1 MTKLSKLYISLDIN
15 YYPMRDDFVSSILS
29 GDRRAIAKA
38 ISMIENEDPKIGDII
53 SQLYPKTGNAF
64 VVGITGPPGTGKSTL
79 INSLIENY
87 RKLNKKIG
95 VLAIDPSS
103 PITGGSLLGDRLR
116 MNTHNLD
123 PNVYIRSMS
132 SGNKSGGLSKYTRR
146 SLSILDASGLDLIIV
161 ETVGAGQSEVDIL
174 KITDAVVIVL
184 MPELGD
190 DIQIYKA
197 GLMEI
202 GDIFVVNKSDLD
214 GSDQMYTKILT
225 ASKQKNDNWIP
236 KVIKTTS
243 IDGSG
248 IDDLIHSIT
257 EREKFLKDSSKHSS
271 TEENNIKDEILSVVI
286 ENISQTLREKIKNH
300 PDFQNVVEQVLS
312 KEIDPEQAAFL
323 IKEKLQI
330 K

>member
-1 MTKLSKLYISLDIN
+1 
-15 YYPMRDDFVSSILS
+15 MRDDFVSSILS

-312 KEIDPEQAAFL
+312 KEIDPEQAAIL

>member
-1 MTKLSKLYISLDIN
+1 
-15 YYPMRDDFVSSILS
+15 MRDDFVSSILS

-225 ASKQKNDNWIP
+225 ASKQKNDNWMP

-286 ENISQTLREKIKNH
+286 ENISQNLREKIKNH

-312 KEIDPEQAAFL
+312 KEIDPEQAAIL

>member
-1 MTKLSKLYISLDIN
+1 MTKLSKLYISLAIN
-15 YYPMRDDFVSSILS
+15 YYHMSDDFVSSILS

-38 ISMIENEDPKIGDII
+38 ISMIENEDSKIGDII

-79 INSLIENY
+79 INGLIENY

-116 MNTHNLD
+116 MSTHNLD

-174 KITDAVVIVL
+174 KITDAIVIVL

-257 EREKFLKDSSKHSS
+257 EREKFLKDSLKHSS

>member
-1 MTKLSKLYISLDIN
+1 
-15 YYPMRDDFVSSILS
+15 MRDDFVSSILS

-225 ASKQKNDNWIP
+225 ASKQKNDNWMP
-236 KVIKTTS
+236 KVIKTIS

-312 KEIDPEQAAFL
+312 KEIDPEQAAIL

>member
-1 MTKLSKLYISLDIN
+1 MI
-15 YYPMRDDFVSSILS
+15 DDFVSSILS

-236 KVIKTTS
+236 KVIKTIS

-312 KEIDPEQAAFL
+312 KEIDPEQAAIL

>member
-1 MTKLSKLYISLDIN
+1 
-15 YYPMRDDFVSSILS
+15 MRDDFVSSILS

-79 INSLIENY
+79 INRLIESY

>member
-1 MTKLSKLYISLDIN
+1 
-15 YYPMRDDFVSSILS
+15 MRDDFVSSILS

-236 KVIKTTS
+236 KVIKTIS

>member
-1 MTKLSKLYISLDIN
+1 
-15 YYPMRDDFVSSILS
+15 MRDDFVSSILS

-236 KVIKTTS
+236 KVIKTIST
-243 IDGSG
+243 DGSG

-286 ENISQTLREKIKNH
+286 ENISQTLKEKIKNH

>member
-1 MTKLSKLYISLDIN
+1 
-15 YYPMRDDFVSSILS
+15 MRDDFVSSILS

-38 ISMIENEDPKIGDII
+38 ISMIENEDSKIGDII

-312 KEIDPEQAAFL
+312 KEIDPEQAAIL

>member
-1 MTKLSKLYISLDIN
+1 
-15 YYPMRDDFVSSILS
+15 MRDDFVSSILS

-236 KVIKTTS
+236 QVIKTTS

-248 IDDLIHSIT
+248 IDDLIHSLT

-286 ENISQTLREKIKNH
+286 ENISQTLKEKIKNH

-330 K
+330 E

>member
-1 MTKLSKLYISLDIN
+1 
-15 YYPMRDDFVSSILS
+15 MRDDFVSSILS

-38 ISMIENEDPKIGDII
+38 ISMIENEDSKIGDII

-79 INSLIENY
+79 INGLIENY

-116 MNTHNLD
+116 MSTHNLD

-214 GSDQMYTKILT
+214 GSDQMYTKLLS
-225 ASKQKNDNWIP
+225 ASKQKNDKWMP
-236 KVIKTTS
+236 KVIKTAS

-257 EREKFLKDSSKHSS
+257 EREEFLKDSSKHSS
-271 TEENNIKDEILSVVI
+271 AIENNIKDEILSVVI
-286 ENISQTLREKIKNH
+286 DDLSKTLSEKIKNH
-300 PDFQNVVEQVLS
+300 PDFQNLVDQVLS
-312 KEIDPEQAAFL
+312 KKIDPDQAALL

-330 K
+330 E

>member
-1 MTKLSKLYISLDIN
+1 MS
-15 YYPMRDDFVSSILS
+15 DDFVSSILS

-38 ISMIENEDPKIGDII
+38 ISMIENEDSKIGDII

-79 INSLIENY
+79 INGLIENY

-116 MNTHNLD
+116 MSTHNLD

-214 GSDQMYTKILT
+214 GSDQMYTKLLS
-225 ASKQKNDNWIP
+225 ASKQKNDKWMP
-236 KVIKTTS
+236 KVIKTAS

-257 EREKFLKDSSKHSS
+257 EREEFLKDSSKHSS
-271 TEENNIKDEILSVVI
+271 AIENNIKDEILSVVI
-286 ENISQTLREKIKNH
+286 DDLSKTLSEKIKNH
-300 PDFQNVVEQVLS
+300 PDFQNLVDQVLS
-312 KEIDPEQAAFL
+312 KKIDPDQAALL

-330 K
+330 E